1 MLNPWRLATA
11 AALCELGLVVW
22 IAGAGSTDLKRPAP
36 PRLNRLALLTADT
49 SPARPARPTTTA
61 TADIS
66 PAAAARRSVTGGA
79 AISNV
84 DIAGAAADIVRATA
98 AASVPATTTAVAN
111 EPKAEAT
118 NQSKPVVVAALT
130 EPSEVLPAETTQA
143 LPPETPA
150 VAVATPAMADSP
162 PGDISP
168 QNDLAA
174 PKDIRDIRDAVDS
187 ASILDECPVVDNC
200 IDRYLFALY
209 QRTPK
214 EDSVKLDEQ
223 RKVTVKRKGKMV
235 TVTRTF
241 STVVDEDFGWK
252 DTKAAEKIAMPMMD
266 YVIGGMDRSFK
277 LRLFYMLHAAEEAG
291 LSPGITSAFRDD
303 YRQSIAS
310 GLHAANDRSY
320 HGGSSRGGYGH
331 GLAADVVSV
340 NGATRALRQAASE
353 TFWRWIDIHGK
364 EFGIG
369 RPYLDRDPPHVGPID
384 GEEYA
389 KHRGTKTV
397 RATSDAK
404 DRKAGRDDAGGA
416 KRSKTARS

>member
-1 MLNPWRLATA
+1 MINPWRLATA
-11 AALCELGLVVW
+11 AALCELGIIVW
-22 IAGAGSTDLKRPAP
+22 IASAGSADIKKAAP
-36 PRLNRLALLTADT
+36 PNLSRLALLTADIAT
-49 SPARPARPTTTA
+49 APPPRPT
-61 TADIS
+61 
-66 PAAAARRSVTGGA
+66 VTGDVP
-79 AISNV
+79 ISNV
-84 DIAGAAADIVRATA
+84 DITA
-98 AASVPATTTAVAN
+98 VPATTTAVAN
-111 EPKAEAT
+111 E
-118 NQSKPVVVAALT
+118 SKPIVVAALT
-130 EPSEVLPAETTQA
+130 EPSEVLPPDST
-143 LPPETPA
+143 PPEAPA
-150 VAVATPAMADSP
+150 VTVA
-162 PGDISP
+162 I
-168 QNDLAA
+168 AA
-174 PKDIRDIRDAVDS
+174 PRDIRDAVDS
-187 ASILDECPVVDNC
+187 AAILDECPVVDNC

-214 EDSVKLDEQ
+214 QDSIKLDEQ
-223 RKVTVKRKGKMV
+223 RKVTVKRKGKTV

-241 STVVDEDFGWK
+241 STVVDEDFAWK
-252 DTKAAEKIAMPMMD
+252 DTKAADKIEMPMMD

-310 GLHAANDRSY
+310 GLKAASDRSY

-340 NGATRALRQAASE
+340 NGTTRALRQAATE
-353 TFWRWIDIHGK
+353 IFWKWIDTHGK
-364 EFGIG
+364 DFGIG

-397 RATSDAK
+397 RAASDAK
-404 DRKAGRDDAGGA
+404 DRKAGRDDTGGA